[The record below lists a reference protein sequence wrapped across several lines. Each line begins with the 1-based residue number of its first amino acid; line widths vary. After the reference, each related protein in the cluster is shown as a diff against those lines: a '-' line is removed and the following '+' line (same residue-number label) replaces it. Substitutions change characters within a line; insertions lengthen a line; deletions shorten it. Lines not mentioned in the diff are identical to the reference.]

1 MNQQT
6 KVSTTNNRI
15 TLYSLFSQII
25 FVTILK
31 PIQGGCS
38 SIMAC
43 GFMNNIR
50 QSLKENWKNPLQPL
64 IVVHDSNTNYV
75 PVSKIFDIFPFY
87 KQHYTEYCAG
97 VGPGIRLLFDLLA
110 GFSYETAKEMK
121 QLDRDTIEFTGDAYS
136 ILKIYD
142 LIMGCEEI
150 GPECDKTRE
159 EIANSMKLIE
169 DPLDRFIRENG
180 CNMTKDISSVTVR
193 FHRNIRL

>member
-15 TLYSLFSQII
+15 ALYSLFSQII
-25 FVTILK
+25 FVTVLK

-97 VGPGIRLLFDLLA
+97 VGPGIRLLFDL
-110 GFSYETAKEMK
+110 
-121 QLDRDTIEFTGDAYS
+121 
-136 ILKIYD
+136 
-142 LIMGCEEI
+142 
-150 GPECDKTRE
+150 
-159 EIANSMKLIE
+159 
-169 DPLDRFIRENG
+169 
-180 CNMTKDISSVTVR
+180 
-193 FHRNIRL
+193 